1 MNRRNQDALMVIR
14 ASSDVVMVTIGWII
28 AYELRFSGLF
38 PITKGI
44 PAPLLY
50 YKLAPFVAGIWFLS
64 FVASGFYRR
73 TGRHRSAFVE
83 ALDTLQSCV
92 VATFA
97 FIAFTYLYEE
107 YRYSRVVMG
116 LFLAIHPWLII
127 AGRSAVRKALRLYRL
142 RAAPRRTLIIGGGD
156 TLKHAIEM
164 AKDGDLTRSE
174 IYGVILAG
182 GPEQIAASEALCR
195 QSGLHR
201 LDAPSN
207 WPDFFSAN
215 PTESVVFALPHQ
227 AYDFVDRHLE
237 RIADQVTDV
246 RLIPD
251 LFRFTR
257 FAAGVDIVAGTP
269 VVSINESP
277 LAGIGSVIKRVVDIL
292 GSCCAL
298 LLFGPLMLLIAAL
311 VAVTSR
317 GPVFYRQERM
327 GLDGRTFAILK
338 FRSMRSDAEAKS
350 GAVWAKEGDDRT
362 TPIGKWL
369 RRTSLDELPQ
379 LFNVLGGSMSLVGPR
394 PERPVFV
401 EQFRRDVPGYYLR
414 HKIKAGITGWAQAN
428 GWRGNTSIEK
438 RIEYDLYYIQNWSLW
453 LDVRII
459 LLTIL
464 RGFINRNAY

>member
-1 MNRRNQDALMVIR
+1 VNRRNQDALMVIR

-277 LAGIGSVIKRVVDIL
+277 LAGIGSIIKRVVDIL

-298 LLFGPLMLLIAAL
+298 LLFGPLMLVIAAL

-327 GLDGRTFAILK
+327 GLDGKTFAILK

-394 PERPVFV
+394 PERPIFV

>member
-14 ASSDVVMVTIGWII
+14 ATSDIVMVTLGWIL
-28 AYELRFSGLF
+28 AYELRFSGIF
-38 PITKGI
+38 PISKGI
-44 PAPLLY
+44 PESVLY
-50 YKLAPFVAGIWFLS
+50 YKLAPFVAGIWFLA

-73 TGRHRSAFVE
+73 TGRHRSAFLE

-156 TLKHAIEM
+156 TLKHAIDM
-164 AKDGDLTRSE
+164 AMNGDLTRSE
-174 IYGVILAG
+174 IYGIILVCGA
-182 GPEQIAASEALCR
+182 EQLGKSQTLCR
-195 QSGLHR
+195 SNGLR
-201 LDAPSN
+201 LLDAPLD

-227 AYDFVDRHLE
+227 AYDFLDQNLE

-251 LFRFTR
+251 LARFGR
-257 FAAGVDIVAGTP
+257 FAAGVDVVAGMP

-277 LAGIGSVIKRVVDIL
+277 LAGIGSAIKRVVDVL
-292 GSCCAL
+292 GSCLAL
-298 LLFGPLMLLIAAL
+298 LLFGPVMLGIAVL
-311 VAVTSR
+311 VGATSR
-317 GPVFYRQERM
+317 GPIFYRQERM
-327 GLDGRTFAILK
+327 GLDGKTFHILK
-338 FRSMRSDAEAKS
+338 FRSMHSDAEAKS
-350 GAVWAKEGDDRT
+350 GAIWAMAGDDRV
-362 TPIGKWL
+362 TPLGKWL

-379 LFNVLGGSMSLVGPR
+379 LFNVLEGSMSLVGPR
-394 PERPVFV
+394 PERPIFV
-401 EQFRRDVPGYYLR
+401 ERFRRDVPGYYLR

>member
-14 ASSDVVMVTIGWII
+14 ASSDVVLVTIGWII
-28 AYELRFSGLF
+28 AYDLRFSGLF

-64 FVASGFYRR
+64 CAASGFYRR

-156 TLKHAIEM
+156 TLKHAIKM

-201 LDAPSN
+201 LDVPSN

-277 LAGIGSVIKRVVDIL
+277 LAGIGSMIKRVVDIL

-311 VAVTSR
+311 VAATSR

-327 GLDGRTFAILK
+327 GLDGKTFAILK
-338 FRSMRSDAEAKS
+338 FRSMRSDAEAKRRRRS
-350 GAVWAKEGDDRT
+350 DDAD
-362 TPIGKWL
+362 W
-369 RRTSLDELPQ
+369 
-379 LFNVLGGSMSLVGPR
+379 
-394 PERPVFV
+394 
-401 EQFRRDVPGYYLR
+401 
-414 HKIKAGITGWAQAN
+414 
-428 GWRGNTSIEK
+428 
-438 RIEYDLYYIQNWSLW
+438 
-453 LDVRII
+453 
-459 LLTIL
+459 
-464 RGFINRNAY
+464 

>member
-50 YKLAPFVAGIWFLS
+50 YKRAPFVAGIWFLS
-64 FVASGFYRR
+64 FAASGFYRR

-156 TLKHAIEM
+156 TLKHAIKM

-201 LDAPSN
+201 LDVPSN

-277 LAGIGSVIKRVVDIL
+277 LAGIGSMIKRVVDIL

-311 VAVTSR
+311 VAATSR

-327 GLDGRTFAILK
+327 GLDGKTFAILK

-350 GAVWAKEGDDRT
+350 GAVWAKDGDDRT

-459 LLTIL
+459 FLTIL